1 MLTDTQCRAARPRE
15 MAYKLA
21 HGGGLV
27 LEVKPNG
34 VRAWRHRFKLTT
46 NGRTKESMFAIGDY
60 EVALRGETPEQAKA
74 RRDGGR
80 FTLAEA
86 RDERM
91 RARDLVKQG
100 INPAHE
106 RQRARLRR
114 DQDGATTFESVT
126 REWLA
131 MKDWEEI
138 TKARRLNMLQRVVFG
153 KIGTLPF
160 KQVSPLHILDVLGRL
175 EQSGSSEFRVGYRA

>member
-1 MLTDTQCRAARPRE
+1 MMQATSGWTRLTVVDDA
-15 MAYKLA
+15 
-21 HGGGLV
+21 
-27 LEVKPNG
+27 
-34 VRAWRHRFKLTT
+34 
-46 NGRTKESMFAIGDY
+46 
-60 EVALRGETPEQAKA
+60 
-74 RRDGGR
+74 
-80 FTLAEA
+80 TLAEA

-175 EQSGSSEFRVGYRA
+175 EQSSSLCRHQAPWWA

>member
-15 MAYKLA
+15 MALKLA

-60 EVALRGETPEQAKA
+60 DVALRGETPEQA
-74 RRDGGR
+74 
-80 FTLAEA
+80 
-86 RDERM
+86 
-91 RARDLVKQG
+91 
-100 INPAHE
+100 
-106 RQRARLRR
+106 
-114 DQDGATTFESVT
+114 
-126 REWLA
+126 
-131 MKDWEEI
+131 
-138 TKARRLNMLQRVVFG
+138 KARRLNMLQRVVFG

-175 EQSGSSEFRVGYRA
+175 EQSGDSEFRVGYRA